1 MSLEEAIANAEQQA
15 IRDEKEAER
24 IRKYGGKFYDDE
36 VQACLICAEQH
47 RQLAEWLK
55 ELIERRKQPEIIY
68 CKDCEWYKTHSSW
81 NCKKYYYCAR
91 ESITATVK
99 TENDFCSKAEKRA
112 DGK

>member
-1 MSLEEAIANAEQQA
+1 MTIEDEIDELMDYSRSIAEVAESESDEANRMSAEYFA
-15 IRDEKEAER
+15 DYYK
-24 IRKYGGKFYDDE
+24 
-36 VQACLICAEQH
+36 
-47 RQLAEWLK
+47 QLAEWLK

-99 TENDFCSKAEKRA
+99 TENDFCSKAERKI
-112 DGK
+112 DGD